1 MKPKKLGELVRESLE
16 ESEPRARGSHG
27 MRNAAV
33 DDARPTTQMSPDEI
47 RGLIGDAVPPLHDRA
62 KSRRSAEAIAPLPKP
77 AAPMPRSTLVS
88 LALLALMSVVALA
101 GWLR

>member
-1 MKPKKLGELVRESLE
+1 MKPKKLGELVRDSLE
-16 ESEPRARGSHG
+16 YDEPRARGSHG
-27 MRNAAV
+27 MRNA
-33 DDARPTTQMSPDEI
+33 DDARPPTQMSPAEI
-47 RGLIGDAVPPLHDRA
+47 RGLIGDAMPPLHDRA

-77 AAPMPRSTLVS
+77 TAPMPRSTIIS